1 MNQEFYADIIKGVHM
16 AKGIGDLMKQMQ
28 KMQASIEKMQEE
40 LAGKTVEGS
49 AGGGMVKVTANGK
62 QEIIEIKIES
72 EVVNPDDIE
81 MLEELVL
88 AAVNQAR
95 EKAEKLQAE
104 GLSGLTGGLPIPGLK
119 I

>member
-1 MNQEFYADIIKGVHM
+1 MNQKIFIDIIKGVHM

-28 KMQASIEKMQEE
+28 KMQASIEKIQEE
-40 LAGKTVEGS
+40 LASKTVEGT

-62 QEIIEIKIES
+62 QEILEIKIDP

-81 MLEELVL
+81 MLEELIL

-95 EKAEKLQAE
+95 ERAEKLQVE

-119 I
+119 L